1 MIQTNKRLL
10 VTNVILLV
18 LYWLLT
24 FFWLNDVYLF
34 KWASHNWKFSL
45 GLWAIVLILMLFRKW
60 RTSSLVSSTL
70 VLGLFVG
77 QYLGDYIKS
86 VDTSEHVTHK
96 GFFIWVLMVLFSLVL
111 GLIIERKAKDKTYGI

>member
-1 MIQTNKRLL
+1 MGFTQLEVFVRSVGNR
-10 VTNVILLV
+10 VD
-18 LYWLLT
+18 
-24 FFWLNDVYLF
+24 FDV
-34 KWASHNWKFSL
+34 
-45 GLWAIVLILMLFRKW
+45 VQKW

-96 GFFIWVLMVLFSLVL
+96 GFFIWVLMVLFSLV
-111 GLIIERKAKDKTYGI
+111 GLIIERKENLWDLSS